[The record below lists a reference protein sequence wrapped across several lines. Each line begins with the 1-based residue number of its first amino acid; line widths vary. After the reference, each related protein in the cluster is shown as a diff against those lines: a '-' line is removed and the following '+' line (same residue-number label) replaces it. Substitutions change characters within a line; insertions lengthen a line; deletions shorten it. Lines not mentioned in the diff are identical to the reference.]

1 MTSPAA
7 PSRAPG
13 EGYLPGTDDYR
24 RVVVALFAAGVV
36 TFELLYSTQAIL
48 PALASRFEVSTTEAT
63 LTVSLTTLSLGLAML
78 VVGPLSDVVG
88 RTRLIHLSMLLS
100 TACAIG
106 CALAPSWTALLVLRC
121 LMGVA
126 LAGLPAAA
134 TAYLREEL
142 HSSTQ
147 ARAAGLY
154 IGGTAL
160 GGMTGRLLT
169 GYAADLGDWR
179 WALTSAAVL
188 AAACALVVRRL
199 LPASRNFVAA
209 PTGVRP
215 MLRMARRAVSD
226 PALLGLYAIGGCAFG
241 AMVAML
247 NVVTFRLEGP
257 PFGLG
262 LGAASL
268 VFLVY
273 PLGAASAA
281 SFGRLADRFGRRAVL
296 PIGAVVAAAGALL
309 TLSSSLV
316 VLVGGLSLLAI
327 GFFGL
332 HGVASGWVPA
342 RAHAGGVSAGQAASL
357 YTFTYY
363 LGAAVFG
370 SLGATAWT
378 GAGWTGVVVLT
389 VALLLVTGGIALALR
404 GTRSLL
410 A

>member
-1 MTSPAA
+1 
-7 PSRAPG
+7 
-13 EGYLPGTDDYR
+13 
-24 RVVVALFAAGVV
+24 VVALFAAGVV

-106 CALAPSWTALLVLRC
+106 CALAPSWSALLVLRC

-169 GYAADLGDWR
+169 GYAAELGDWR
-179 WALTSAAVL
+179 WALASAAVL

-199 LPASRNFVAA
+199 LPESRNFVAA

-215 MLRMARRAVSD
+215 MLGMARRAVSD

-296 PIGAVVAAAGALL
+296 PVGAVVAVVGALL
-309 TLSSSLV
+309 TLSPSLV
-316 VLVGGLSLLAI
+316 VLVCGLSLLAI

-342 RAHAGGVSAGQAASL
+342 RAHAGGVSGGQAASL

-378 GAGWTGVVVLT
+378 GAGWPGVVALT